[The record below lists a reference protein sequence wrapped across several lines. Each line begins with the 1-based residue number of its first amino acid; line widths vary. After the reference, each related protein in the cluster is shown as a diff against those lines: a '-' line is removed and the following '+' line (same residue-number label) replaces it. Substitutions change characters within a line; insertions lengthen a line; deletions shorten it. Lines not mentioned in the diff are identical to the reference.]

1 MKRDFTLPIIPTV
14 IQWFTVLLYSRPRL
28 SGGLIPDQF
37 ITLGKMREI
46 KKWRKQK
53 KQNVAMSLSSTLCSV
68 VAMETNTTRAET
80 HFSLV
85 TVAGREKKN
94 QVKIDFCVFFFFSSS
109 PIWEAVATA
118 SEFLRSRRHREH
130 TWQKVYLWSATV
142 TVHVWRFFKK
152 KKIFCSIIWAEQW
165 EQVELH
171 SLSALV
177 ISDKCVSN
185 SVQT

>member
-14 IQWFTVLLYSRPRL
+14 IQRFTVLLYSRPRL

-46 KKWRKQK
+46 KKKWRKQK

-142 TVHVWRFFKK
+142 TVHVWRLFLKK
-152 KKIFCSIIWAEQW
+152 KDILFDYLGWAVRTGGAALFICSG
-165 EQVELH
+165 H
-171 SLSALV
+171 FR
-177 ISDKCVSN
+177 
-185 SVQT
+185 

>member
-14 IQWFTVLLYSRPRL
+14 IQRFTVLLYSRPRL
-28 SGGLIPDQF
+28 SGGSVQF

-46 KKWRKQK
+46 KKKWRKQK

-94 QVKIDFCVFFFFSSS
+94 QVKIDFCVFFFFFFSH
-109 PIWEAVATA
+109 
-118 SEFLRSRRHREH
+118 LRSRSYSVR
-130 TWQKVYLWSATV
+130 VPTV
-142 TVHVWRFFKK
+142 QTSPWTYVTEGLSVVGHGDCACLEVFKKK
-152 KKIFCSIIWAEQW
+152 KKIFCSIICAEQW